1 VTNATVSLAYQE
13 IRLIISHLLW
23 NFDLEL
29 SDPGSKN
36 WTDQT
41 SHWVWVKKPLLVRL
55 SPRKVVQVACVVR
68 GQGSGERAVIRM
80 TSDRGLAKNKATT
93 CSKATVRGVATMLC

>member
-41 SHWVWVKKPLLVRL
+41 SHVVWDKKPLLVRL
-55 SPRKVVQVACVVR
+55 SPRNV
-68 GQGSGERAVIRM
+68 G
-80 TSDRGLAKNKATT
+80 
-93 CSKATVRGVATMLC
+93 